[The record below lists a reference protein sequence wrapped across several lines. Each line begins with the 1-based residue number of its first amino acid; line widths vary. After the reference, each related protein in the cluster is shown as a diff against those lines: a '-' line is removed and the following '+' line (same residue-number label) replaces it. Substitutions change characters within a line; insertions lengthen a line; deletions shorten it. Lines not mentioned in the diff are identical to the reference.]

1 MQLLVEVSYV
11 SSQMLTI
18 LLPYCYFQFEIDL
31 NKGCEKCESLQIITT
46 TPG

>member
-18 LLPYCYFQFEIDL
+18 PLPYLYIKFEMYL
-31 NKGCEKCESLQIITT
+31 NKGCDKCEGL
-46 TPG
+46 